1 MLLGNK
7 IMNKHELCCNP
18 IIIYEHVRKLIR
30 FELFQG
36 SRGKKIFPFFPVGP
50 MINHGLYHCR
60 VNRPAFQHYPPTTM
74 STYSKVKMHVVHMYM
89 CS

>member
-30 FELFQG
+30 FD
-36 SRGKKIFPFFPVGP
+36 FFKE
-50 MINHGLYHCR
+50 
-60 VNRPAFQHYPPTTM
+60 AAE
-74 STYSKVKMHVVHMYM
+74 K
-89 CS
+89 